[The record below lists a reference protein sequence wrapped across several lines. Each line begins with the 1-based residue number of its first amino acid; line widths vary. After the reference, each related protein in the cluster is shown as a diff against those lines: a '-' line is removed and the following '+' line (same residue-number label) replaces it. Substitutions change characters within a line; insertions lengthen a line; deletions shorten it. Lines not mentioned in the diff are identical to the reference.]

1 MLIKTTEAL
10 IMITQEQVIR
20 TNNTNAKI
28 DKTEENSQCRMCGKA
43 EESVNHVL
51 SEWRNLAQKRSIKY
65 DMIGFER
72 RSIGK
77 YVKNMG

>member
-1 MLIKTTEAL
+1 MAKERVLIKTTEPL

-28 DKTEENSQCRMCGKA
+28 DKTEENSQCRMWGKA

-51 SEWRNLAQKRSIKY
+51 SEWRNLAQKKY
-65 DMIGFER
+65 KIRHDWF
-72 RSIGK
+72 
-77 YVKNMG
+77 

>member
-1 MLIKTTEAL
+1 MAKERVLIKTTEAL
-10 IMITQEQVIR
+10 IVITQEQVIR

-51 SEWRNLAQKRSIKY
+51 SEWRNLAQKKY
-65 DMIGFER
+65 KIRHDWF
-72 RSIGK
+72 
-77 YVKNMG
+77 

>member
-1 MLIKTTEAL
+1 MAKERVLIKTTEAL

-51 SEWRNLAQKRSIKY
+51 SEWRNLA
-65 DMIGFER
+65 
-72 RSIGK
+72 
-77 YVKNMG
+77 

>member
-1 MLIKTTEAL
+1 MAKERVLIKTTEGL

-51 SEWRNLAQKRSIKY
+51 SEWRNLAQKKY
-65 DMIGFER
+65 KIRHDWF
-72 RSIGK
+72 
-77 YVKNMG
+77 

>member
-1 MLIKTTEAL
+1 MAKERVLIKTTEPL

-51 SEWRNLAQKRSIKY
+51 SEWRNLAQKKY
-65 DMIGFER
+65 KIRHDWF
-72 RSIGK
+72 
-77 YVKNMG
+77 

>member
-1 MLIKTTEAL
+1 MLIKTTEPL

-51 SEWRNLAQKRSIKY
+51 SEWRNLAQKKY
-65 DMIGFER
+65 KIRHDWF
-72 RSIGK
+72 
-77 YVKNMG
+77 

>member
-1 MLIKTTEAL
+1 MAKERVLIKTTEAL

-51 SEWRNLAQKRSIKY
+51 SEWRNLAQKKY
-65 DMIGFER
+65 KIRHDWF
-72 RSIGK
+72 
-77 YVKNMG
+77 